1 MKEEHMAHRGN
12 KWAASREIR
21 LETSGVRPIVRR
33 AVTAPDAVIAA
44 TEHNTAASGAELCK
58 QVADFGCIIE
68 RDLCSTVTT

>member
-1 MKEEHMAHRGN
+1 MAHRGN

-21 LETSGVRPIVRR
+21 LETSSVRPVVRL

-44 TEHNTAASGAELCK
+44 TEHDTASSSAKLRK

-68 RDLCSTVTT
+68 RDLCSTITT